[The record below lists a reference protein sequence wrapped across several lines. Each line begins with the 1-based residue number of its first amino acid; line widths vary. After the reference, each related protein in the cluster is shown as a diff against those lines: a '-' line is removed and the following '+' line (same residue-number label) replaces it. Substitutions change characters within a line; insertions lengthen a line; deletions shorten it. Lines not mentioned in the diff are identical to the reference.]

1 MARQAFRGM
10 GLIGLAAG
18 LLLGSVTVM
27 DRSPAEARMG
37 GGHGG
42 FHGGVGGGFRG
53 GFHGGV
59 ASGFRGGFHGG
70 VGPGFHSGFA
80 GPFAVSRGFVVNRT
94 FANPVVVNRTFVTN
108 RVFVGDRFFF
118 NPFFHRNVFFFNV
131 GIGGFS
137 PFYPVAYP
145 YPYQYYPSYSPCGY
159 YDPYGGWVN
168 APCPPYAP
176 SAWAPQYGPPPSGVY
191 APPPPPPERT
201 QGTQP
206 SGE

>member
-53 GFHGGV
+53 SFHGG
-59 ASGFRGGFHGG
+59 F
-70 VGPGFHSGFA
+70 GPGFHSGFA
-80 GPFAVSRGFVVNRT
+80 HPFAVNRGF
-94 FANPVVVNRTFVTN
+94 VVNRTFVTN

-118 NPFFHRNVFFFNV
+118 RPFHRNVFFFNV
-131 GIGGFS
+131 GIGGFF

-145 YPYQYYPSYSPCGY
+145 YPYPYYPSYSPCGY
-159 YDPYGGWVN
+159 YDAYGGWVN

-191 APPPPPPERT
+191 APPPPPPEST